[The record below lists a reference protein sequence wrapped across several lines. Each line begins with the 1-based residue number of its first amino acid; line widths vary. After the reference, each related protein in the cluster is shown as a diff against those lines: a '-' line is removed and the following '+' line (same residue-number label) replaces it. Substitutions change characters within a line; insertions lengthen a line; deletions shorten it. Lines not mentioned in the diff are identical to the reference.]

1 MSFDADL
8 IACAKLVEKG
18 DPDRFAATMAAPVAL
33 RKVLFPI
40 YAFNVEVS
48 RAPWVTKEAIIAE
61 MRLQWWTDALEEI
74 ASGGLVRRHEVVT
87 SLAHVLDATAA
98 RELQKAVQARLWD
111 VYRDPFE
118 DQAAFSKYIE
128 DTSASLLRA
137 ALQSLS
143 GTMPE
148 VLTDLGYAS
157 GLAHF
162 LRAVPELERQGR
174 RPLVDGRPEAV
185 RDLAKQGFDRLVKS
199 RQARSTIPAEAR
211 PVTLAAWQAG
221 PILKQAKSDPRLV
234 ADGTLGTSEAYKK
247 LRLMWCAATGR
258 W

>member
-8 IACAKLVEKG
+8 IACAQLVERG
-18 DPDRFAATMAAPVAL
+18 DPDRFAATMAAPVET

-48 RAPWVTKEAIIAE
+48 RAPWVTQEAIIAE

-87 SLAHVLDATAA
+87 SLAHVLDETAA
-98 RELQKAVQARLWD
+98 RQLQRVTQARLWD

-118 DQAAFSKYIE
+118 DQVAFSNYIE
-128 DTSASLLRA
+128 DTSASLLLA
-137 ALQSLS
+137 ASQSLS
-143 GTMPE
+143 NKMPE
-148 VLTDLGYAS
+148 ALTDLGHAM
-157 GLAHF
+157 GLAQF
-162 LRAVPELERQGR
+162 LRAVPELERLGR

-185 RDLAKQGFDRLVKS
+185 RDLAAQGFDRLVKS
-199 RQARSTIPAEAR
+199 RGARATIPEAAR

-221 PILKQAKSDPRLV
+221 PILKQARSDPRRV
-234 ADGTLGTSEAYKK
+234 ANGTLGMPEAYKK
-247 LRLMWCAATGR
+247 TRLIWQAATGR